1 MFMHIVTQLSGR
13 FMALYTQVLE
23 WLKARLWNLVSSLRV
38 SFTQGFLN
46 AVNLFNHLV
55 KTLLNF
61 KALLANLITAVQ
73 SIKLA
78 LKPVVIISGQIGQ
91 QLATTAHR
99 ILQHVK
105 AQFKKG
111 K

>member
-13 FMALYTQVLE
+13 LTALYTQALT
-23 WLKARLWNLVSSLRV
+23 WLKTQLCKLVSNLRV
-38 SFTQGFLN
+38 NSIRVFQSV
-46 AVNLFNHLV
+46 VNLCNRLV

-73 SIKLA
+73 LIKAA
-78 LKPVVIISGQIGQ
+78 LKRVVTISGQTGQ
-91 QLATTAHR
+91 LLVTIAHQT
-99 ILQHVK
+99 LQRVK
-105 AQFKKG
+105 AQFKKD

>member
-13 FMALYTQVLE
+13 GMALFIQAWA
-23 WLKARLWNLVSSLRV
+23 WLKALLCKLVSSLRV
-38 SFTQGFLN
+38 NSIRVYLS
-46 AVNLFNHLV
+46 VISLCNHLV

-61 KALLANLITAVQ
+61 KALLVNLITVVQ

-78 LKPVVIISGQIGQ
+78 LKPVVTISGQIGQ
-91 QLATTAHR
+91 RLVTIAHQT
-99 ILQHVK
+99 LQRVK
-105 AQFKKG
+105 AQFKKD